1 MIAAMDAQVLPLAIT
16 MMAGPQIISSIIFVT
31 GETRPIKV
39 SLAYVCA
46 VALAASLGILIAM
59 GLASLLG
66 NAVDLGGD
74 AGQTTAGKV
83 ISIALV
89 SLLIVR
95 AVTIYL
101 KRADSEPPK
110 WLGALQT
117 ATPRRAFE
125 IGVLLILLF
134 PGDVVVMLTT
144 GVHLISNGDPFTAA
158 LPLVGL
164 VTLIAASPLL
174 FFVLFRKRAEVA
186 MPKVRDWM
194 NSHSWVINILVCVVF
209 IGLILS

>member
-1 MIAAMDAQVLPLAIT
+1 MDSQILPLAIT

-31 GETRPIKV
+31 RESGVVQV
-39 SLAYVCA
+39 SLAYVIA
-46 VALAASLGILIAM
+46 IFLAACVGILICM

-83 ISIALV
+83 ITIGLV
-89 SLLIVR
+89 ALLIANSVK
-95 AVTIYL
+95 IYL
-101 KRADSEPPK
+101 TRADSEPPK
-110 WLGALQT
+110 WLGTLQT

-125 IGVLLILLF
+125 IGALLILLF

-144 GVHLISNGDPFTAA
+144 GVHLVSNGDSFLGA
-158 LPLVGL
+158 LPLIGL

-174 FFVLFRKRAEVA
+174 FYLLFRRRAQA
-186 MPKVRDWM
+186 LMPKVRDWVD
-194 NSHSWVINILVCVVF
+194 SHSWVINIAVCFVF
-209 IGLILS
+209 IALILG